1 MKRWES
7 LIFFQCIFYWKK
19 RFSPKTLL
27 TWHFPKKYFAVQ
39 VSRTLNSNCAAGTM
53 KVDDRPELP
62 PVQRAHIFYPQPCS
76 YWKYLFFFFPTILLR
91 ANYFPSPVQH
101 SIRLHVRWLWLMVVI
116 LFGHNVALL
125 GNWRWVQ
132 GWEKAFLNLMLLRQ
146 IEPLCSFSATSWL
159 PAYTAYIQVY
169 WSLRHTSFWLG
180 SHS

>member
-1 MKRWES
+1 M
-7 LIFFQCIFYWKK
+7 LLAQWK
-19 RFSPKTLL
+19 LMI
-27 TWHFPKKYFAVQ
+27 VQ
-39 VSRTLNSNCAAGTM
+39 SYHLC
-53 KVDDRPELP
+53 KE
-62 PVQRAHIFYPQPCS
+62 HIFSIYSPARIGNIS
-76 YWKYLFFFFPTILLR
+76 SFFFPTILLR

-169 WSLRHTSFWLG
+169 WSLRHTSFWLR

>member
-1 MKRWES
+1 MRFKER
-7 LIFFQCIFYWKK
+7 KK

-76 YWKYLFFFFPTILLR
+76 YWKYLFFFSPTILLR